1 MQEEISEE
9 GEGEGEMEID
19 INDPEDAYYRN

>member
-1 MQEEISEE
+1 MQEEMSEE

-19 INDPEDAYYRN
+19 INDQEDAYYRN